1 MVQVVPV
8 VAELLF
14 PHCPY
19 LQGSMSFLA
28 PVFQMADMEAP
39 EVPAVVADSQD
50 RSSQV
55 HKMVLVV
62 VQDHCQNHSIQ
73 ERRLVLEVALVD
85 LAEAAEA
92 AAQNQTLNDHL
103 VLMMMVATNHPRE
116 VDYHCRQDLDHLH
129 LEVEEVVKSRHSVAR
144 NSANHHPWIR
154 RPIQSLKCHPS

>member
-1 MVQVVPV
+1 
-8 VAELLF
+8 
-14 PHCPY
+14 
-19 LQGSMSFLA
+19 
-28 PVFQMADMEAP
+28 MADMAQL
-39 EVPAVVADSQD
+39 EVLAVVVDSQD
-50 RSSQV
+50 CSSQV
-55 HKMVLVV
+55 RMTVLVMALEDC
-62 VQDHCQNHSIQ
+62 QDHSNQ
-73 ERRLVLEVALVD
+73 EHMMVLEVALVD

-144 NSANHHPWIR
+144 NSADHHPLIR